1 MNIYIT
7 RHSKTIW
14 NQEKRLQGRKDSPLV
29 KEGMDN
35 AFALKQYISHIQFDC
50 VFSSPIKRSYDTAKM
65 ITNQEVIK
73 DDRLI
78 EMDFGIFE
86 GQKISEIMQR
96 DDHLYD
102 DMWNHPE
109 RFERI
114 PQGESYD
121 DVISRVQDFL
131 NDLKRKDYQNVL
143 IVTHGMFFINMIAYM
158 LKLERKDYIK
168 INQRVVDG
176 CSLTLFEEKD
186 GQYQQIFYGK
196 NDFLP
201 HISNEIFNK

>member
-29 KEGMDN
+29 EEGKEN
-35 AFALKQYISHIQFDC
+35 AYALRNYISHISFDC
-50 VFSSPIKRSYDTAKM
+50 VYSSPIKRAYDTAKM
-65 ITNQEVIK
+65 ITDQKIIK
-73 DDRLI
+73 DNRLI

-86 GQKISEIMQR
+86 GQKISDIIQR
-96 DDHLYD
+96 EDHLYD

-109 RFERI
+109 KFDRI

-121 DVISRVQDFL
+121 DVILRVEDFL
-131 NDLKRKDYQNVL
+131 NDLRNKDHQNVL
-143 IVTHGMFFINMIAYM
+143 IVTHGMYFINMIAYM
-158 LKLERKDYIK
+158 LKLDRKDYIK

-176 CSLTLFEEKD
+176 CSLTLFKEINGE
-186 GQYQQIFYGK
+186 YQQVFYGK

-201 HISNEIFNK
+201 HITNEVFNK